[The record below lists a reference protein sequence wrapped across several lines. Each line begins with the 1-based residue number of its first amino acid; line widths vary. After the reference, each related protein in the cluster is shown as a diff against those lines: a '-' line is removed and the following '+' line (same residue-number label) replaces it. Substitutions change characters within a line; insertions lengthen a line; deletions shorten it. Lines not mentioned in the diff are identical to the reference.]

1 MLRNVKSIICGYGW
15 CIRFRGIIRSNNKLS
30 DPILITYVCEAYSN
44 MCDPSYVDPFILVR
58 TLTGVCKHCADQC
71 LKEIVVQMDIDR
83 FLNIR
88 TTIELLQ
95 RVFSDRDIIDR
106 HMINNVRIH
115 TRKKSLE
122 LDYANIDL
130 DSKYVDTTNITS
142 YQYT

>member
-1 MLRNVKSIICGYGW
+1 
-15 CIRFRGIIRSNNKLS
+15 
-30 DPILITYVCEAYSN
+30 

-58 TLTGVCKHCADQC
+58 TLTGVCKYCADQC

-130 DSKYVDTTNITS
+130 DSKYVDTTNIIS
-142 YQYT
+142 YQDT